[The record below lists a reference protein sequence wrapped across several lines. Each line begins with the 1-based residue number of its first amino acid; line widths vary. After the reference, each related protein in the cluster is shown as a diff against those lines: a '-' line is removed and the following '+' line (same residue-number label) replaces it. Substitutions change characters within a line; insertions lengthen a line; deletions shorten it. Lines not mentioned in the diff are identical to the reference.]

1 MYCCAVL
8 HLQHHVLLG
17 CAASAAPCTAALCC
31 VCSTM
36 YCCTMLRLQHHVQ
49 LRCAVQPLLCLLAAS
64 SAPQMAN
71 MGQIGRAA
79 RYYTDPSPHHGLSL
93 LTWSTCE
100 SGGGSLDPEPGA
112 HVSHRGAPGQIQI
125 QIQIQIHQDLVT
137 RKTGQVPVPSV
148 FVCGNFGN
156 FKLKLKPA
164 GCCKILQ
171 KIQGDGCKT
180 QEIPVFLGG
189 PPTTSLNILND

>member
-1 MYCCAVL
+1 MLLLLFTALAVPYYCTHTLRPFCCIIRPGILTYCTTALLCCACSIMYCCAVL

-112 HVSHRGAPGQIQI
+112 HVSHRGAPG
-125 QIQIQIHQDLVT
+125 
-137 RKTGQVPVPSV
+137 RS
-148 FVCGNFGN
+148 
-156 FKLKLKPA
+156 
-164 GCCKILQ
+164 
-171 KIQGDGCKT
+171 
-180 QEIPVFLGG
+180 
-189 PPTTSLNILND
+189 PTFCHSASRP